1 MIGTMR
7 IVLILSFALLGGGCA
22 SVVGKA
28 ADQFASNLGKA
39 ILNNEDPATVRD
51 GLPAYLLLLDSL
63 VEGQKPG
70 DAGNAPTLL
79 AAAKLNGAYAGNFTG
94 DDPERSKRLS
104 AKALDYARRGICLKD
119 TVLCAALDRDLEGFI
134 GVVNADTDIDSL
146 YALGSAWAGFVQAN
160 SEDFEALAA
169 LPKVQAL
176 FERVVALDAGHDRGQ
191 VYVFLGVLNSLRP
204 EAVGGKP
211 ELGRTYFEKAIA
223 LSDGRN
229 LYAKALMAQYYA
241 RLVYDQ
247 ELHDR
252 LIEEVLAADPKTP
265 GLTLANTLAQAL
277 ARKLQASSKDY
288 F

>member
-7 IVLILSFALLGGGCA
+7 IVLILSLALLGSGCA
-22 SVVGKA
+22 SIVGKA
-28 ADQFASNLGKA
+28 TDRFAGNLGKA

-79 AAAKLNGAYAGNFTG
+79 AAAKLNGAYAGHFTG

-104 AKALDYARRGICLKD
+104 AKALDYARRGVCLKD
-119 TVLCAALDRDLEGFI
+119 PVLCAALDSDLDGFI
-134 GVVNADTDIDSL
+134 GVVGADTDIDSL
-146 YALGSAWAGFVQAN
+146 YALGSAWAGYVQAN

-211 ELGRTYFEKAIA
+211 ELGRKYFEQAIA

-252 LIEEVLAADPKTP
+252 LIEDVLAADPKTP

-277 ARKLQASSKDY
+277 ARKLQASGKDY